1 MSKTANI
8 TILENGKI
16 QIAAYDCPL
25 GRVAKATL
33 DLASHAGE
41 TVRIW
46 LEPGKK
52 YSVDKYRDHYW
63 QVAEL
68 AVPPQLYRDV
78 EGAPDSE
85 GRPTTMHEPLPIDLT
100 GVEIAVWPLPE

>member
-1 MSKTANI
+1 MSKTARI

-16 QIAAYDCPL
+16 QIAAYDCAL

-46 LEPGKK
+46 LEPDKK
-52 YSVDKYRDHYW
+52 YSLDKIRDHYW

-68 AVPPQLYRDV
+68 PVLPQLYRDI
-78 EGAPDSE
+78 EGEPDSE
-85 GRPTTMHEPLPIDLT
+85 GHPALQREAIPLDLT
-100 GVEIAVWPLPE
+100 GVGITVWNLPE